1 MAASIEEIMDAVE
14 ARLQTIDGLRT
25 DDIAAGPQNISGNA
39 SVATVAVPPVPSY
52 RTTMGRAS
60 YELLL
65 DVYVNVSPEPTR
77 LGQRRLAAFASQ
89 TGDKSI
95 RAAVEADRT
104 LGGVVQDCIVRS
116 FEPLGLEQVGA
127 LGYFGGVFNLYILAS
142 GV

>member
-1 MAASIEEIMDAVE
+1 MDAVE
-14 ARLQTIDGLRT
+14 VRLATIAGLRVENH
-25 DDIAAGPQNISGNA
+25 AAGDQNVSSNA
-39 SVATVAVPPVPSY
+39 SVATVAVPPIPSY
-52 RTTMGRAS
+52 RSTMGRGS

-65 DVYVNVSPEPTR
+65 DVYVNVGPEPNR
-77 LGQRRLAAFASQ
+77 LGQRRIAAFASQ

-116 FEPLGLEQVGA
+116 FDPLGLEQVGA
-127 LGYFGGVFNLYILAS
+127 LGYFGGVFSLYVIAS

>member
-14 ARLQTIDGLRT
+14 VRLKTIPGLRT
-25 DDIAAGPQNISGNA
+25 DDIAAGQQNVSGNA
-39 SVATVAVPPVPSY
+39 SVATVAVPPIPAY
-52 RTTMGRAS
+52 RSTMGRGS

-65 DVYVNVSPEPTR
+65 DVYVNVSPTPTR
-77 LGQRRLAAFASQ
+77 VGQRKLAAFASQ

-104 LGGVVQDCIVRS
+104 LGGTVQDCIVRS

-127 LGYFGGVFNLYILAS
+127 LGYFGGVFSLYVIAS